1 MKTKA
6 PSAPDPAETARA
18 QTSSN
23 VLTAIANAWI
33 GATNQTGPGGSLKYT
48 QTGTQRIGNDKDGWY
63 DIPTFTAEQILG
75 DAEKAQYDKTL
86 GLENAMLDF
95 GQGRLKT
102 IDDTLSQPFNY
113 DGLPELPQDMT
124 KFREDQQNAM
134 MSRFNQ
140 DWDKES
146 EATRTRLANQGV
158 GAGSEAW
165 TDENQNLYRARNDAS
180 VNAYLNAGNAANQEF
195 SRTQAA
201 RQQGITERHALR
213 AQPINEMATLL
224 GMGGEVAAPQ
234 FAPPINAQ
242 VQPTDV
248 MGAYNLAYQGKMNA
262 YNQKMGQQN
271 AMLGGLFGLAG
282 SGLGGW
288 ARNWGK

>member
-6 PSAPDPAETARA
+6 PSAPDPQVTSQA
-18 QTSSN
+18 QTGSN
-23 VLTAIANAWI
+23 VNTAIANAWLN
-33 GATNQTGPGGSLKYT
+33 ATNQIGPGGRLNYR
-48 QTGTQRIGNDKDGWY
+48 QTGSQRIGNERDGFY

-75 DAEKAQYDKTL
+75 DQEQRQYDSQL

-95 GQGRLKT
+95 GRGRLSS
-102 IDDTLSQPFNY
+102 IDATLNQPFNY

-124 KFREDQQNAM
+124 EFRNKQQDAM

-140 DWDKES
+140 DWDRES
-146 EATRTRLANQGV
+146 EATRTRLANSGV

-165 TDENQNLYRARNDAS
+165 ADENQNLYRARNDAS

-195 SRTQAA
+195 GRTQAA
-201 RQQGITERHALR
+201 RQQGIQERHALR
-213 AQPINEMATLL
+213 SQPVNEMATLM
-224 GMGGEVAAPQ
+224 GMGGNVAAPE
-234 FAPPINAQ
+234 FAPPVQGQ

-262 YNQKMGQQN
+262 FNQRMGQQN
-271 AMLGGLFGLAG
+271 AMIGGLFGLAG

-288 ARNWGK
+288 ARNWGR